1 MKVLIVDDNDMM
13 REVIGTFLGQL
24 KHEIVG
30 EAENGDLAIKS
41 FTALR
46 PDLVLLD
53 MVMPGKS
60 GLEVLEEIRK
70 IEPAAKVV
78 VITAVEQEGID
89 KQIYAKGAA
98 AIIRK
103 PFSCDELEKTIGKIA

>member
-24 KHEIVG
+24 KHEILG
-30 EAENGDLAIKS
+30 EAENGDEAIKS

-70 IEPAAKVV
+70 IDPKAKVV

-89 KQIYAKGAA
+89 KKIYEKGAT

-103 PFSCDELEKTIGKIA
+103 PFSCDELEKALKLLA

>member
-13 REVIGTFLGQL
+13 REVIKTFLEQL
-24 KHEIVG
+24 KHEVLG
-30 EAENGDLAIKS
+30 EEENGDGAIRS
-41 FTALR
+41 FIALR
-46 PDLVLLD
+46 PDLVLMD

-60 GLEVLEEIRK
+60 GLEALEEIRK
-70 IEPAAKVV
+70 IDPAAKVI

-89 KQIYAKGAA
+89 KMIFEKGAA

-103 PFSCDELEKTIGKIA
+103 PFSCDELEKAINRLA